1 MFRSR
6 AELDKLGIK
15 SDEIKRATDKV
26 LQTTEDW
33 KNTLLAAEDLERLH
47 VKKQL
52 DIAQRNEKELESLYL
67 RKSSTWR
74 SGLEKISEN
83 ISKTKERGVSCEA
96 LLKNTD
102 GQKWKQRVKR
112 KAKQLFEENR
122 VKRRKLTTQGR
133 PSLIDSEDEEFLA
146 KAIEDKATYH
156 GRRKDTVMY
165 TNRRVKT
172 RDCLNIINHN
182 LERKGKKLV
191 KSYFTVYNRS
201 RAKNVRSIQAKKT

>member
-1 MFRSR
+1 M
-6 AELDKLGIK
+6 
-15 SDEIKRATDKV
+15 
-26 LQTTEDW
+26 
-33 KNTLLAAEDLERLH
+33 
-47 VKKQL
+47 
-52 DIAQRNEKELESLYL
+52 
-67 RKSSTWR
+67 
-74 SGLEKISEN
+74 
-83 ISKTKERGVSCEA
+83 
-96 LLKNTD
+96 
-102 GQKWKQRVKR
+102 
-112 KAKQLFEENR
+112 
-122 VKRRKLTTQGR
+122 KRRKLTTQGR